1 MPHILDVIVERK
13 KEEVNLL
20 RSRGVQVPAPYA
32 DNEIPLPR
40 GFRQALID
48 YPGVAIIAEAKKA
61 SPSKGLICPDF
72 DPVKIAKDYETNGAQ
87 AISVLTDVDFFQGSL
102 LYLLQAREAVSIPVL
117 RKEFIINALQIEE
130 AHVCGADAILLM
142 ASILDKHQLIDFQD
156 QAAEYNIDCLVE
168 VHDEE
173 ELETVLLT
181 QANLIGI
188 NNRNLKDFSMNT
200 ETTFRL
206 KKMIPEGIAVVGE
219 SGLKTA
225 DDIRRLE
232 QAGITAALIGETLM
246 RGENGGNSLQGMRGL

>member
-1 MPHILDVIVERK
+1 MAHILDVIVARK
-13 KEEVNLL
+13 KEEVAYL
-20 RSRGVQVPAPYA
+20 RQNGVRIPVPYA
-32 DNEIPLPR
+32 NKSISPPR

-72 DPVKIAKDYETNGAQ
+72 DPVAIAKSYEQNGAQ

-102 LYLLQAREAVSIPVL
+102 LYLLQARESVTLPIL
-117 RKEFIINALQIEE
+117 RKEFIIDPLQIEE

-142 ASILDKHQLIDFQD
+142 ASILDGYQLQDFQE
-156 QAAEYNIDCLVE
+156 QAREYSIDCLVE

-173 ELETVLLT
+173 ELETVLDT
-181 QANLIGI
+181 DANLIGI
-188 NNRNLKDFSMNT
+188 NNRNLKDFSMDT

-206 KKMIPEGIAVVGE
+206 KKLIPDEIAVVGE

-225 DDIRRLE
+225 EDIMRLQE
-232 QAGITAALIGETLM
+232 AGVSAALIGETLM
-246 RGENGGNSLQGMRGL
+246 RGENGGNSLQGMRGK